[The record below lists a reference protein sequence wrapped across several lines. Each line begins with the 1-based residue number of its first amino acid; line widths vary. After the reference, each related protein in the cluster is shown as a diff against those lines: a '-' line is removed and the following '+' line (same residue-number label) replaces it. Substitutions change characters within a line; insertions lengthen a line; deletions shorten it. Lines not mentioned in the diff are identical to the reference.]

1 MKLKF
6 PKTIKVGSEVFEV
19 RLDKKNVDAEFS
31 FAFQGKPAFIRIGIE
46 DIKVSKIAV
55 LERIIHELKEI
66 IQVDQRVRYR
76 KPDDNAYEFH
86 YGHREHTQF
95 CSILASILDE
105 FIV

>member
-19 RLDKKNVDAEFS
+19 RLDKKNVDAEFA
-31 FAFQGKPAFIRIGIE
+31 FAFEGKPAFIRIGIE
-46 DIKVSKIAV
+46 DLKVSKLCV

-66 IQVDQRVRYR
+66 IQVEQRVRYR
-76 KPDDNAYEFH
+76 KSDDNAYEFH

-95 CSILASILDE
+95 CGQLAGLLDE
-105 FIV
+105 FIK

>member
-66 IQVDQRVRYR
+66 IQVTMDIVNIHSFAVYLQVFLM
-76 KPDDNAYEFH
+76 NLLYEED
-86 YGHREHTQF
+86 RE
-95 CSILASILDE
+95 E
-105 FIV
+105 N